1 VPQQVYLH
9 GQWLGKRHQECLP
22 LDGQEVIPLAW
33 YFMPFFSSP
42 ENVCLGTSFLLDITV
57 PTAFVLQ
64 PHKWS
69 KIFRL
74 VNHLSVYTQW
84 PFPFITQP
92 VNNTEHCV
100 VFWVGSMY
108 HSTYF

>member
-1 VPQQVYLH
+1 
-9 GQWLGKRHQECLP
+9 
-22 LDGQEVIPLAW
+22 
-33 YFMPFFSSP
+33 
-42 ENVCLGTSFLLDITV
+42 LDITV

-69 KIFRL
+69 KIFGL
-74 VNHLSVYTQW
+74 ENHLSMHMQW

-92 VNNTEHCV
+92 VKNTERCV
-100 VFWVGSMY
+100 VFWVGKMC